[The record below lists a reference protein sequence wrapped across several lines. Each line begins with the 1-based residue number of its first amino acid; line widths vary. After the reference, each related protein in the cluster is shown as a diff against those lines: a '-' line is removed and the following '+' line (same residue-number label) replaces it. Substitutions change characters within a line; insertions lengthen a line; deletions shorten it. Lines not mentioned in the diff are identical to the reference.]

1 MDKWMALHSFWS
13 SFDLPAYD
21 MNTVPEDAVMPYITY
36 EARTD
41 SLDYKVAAAATI
53 WYRTRSWAEI
63 SQKAD
68 AIATYIDTMQSPI
81 KIDGGYMW
89 IVRDNPFAMRLP
101 DQEDKDVR
109 TIDLN
114 ILIEYLTEH

>member
-1 MDKWMALHSFWS
+1 MNKWEALHTFWS
-13 SFDLPAYD
+13 SFTLPAYD
-21 MNTVPEDAVMPYITY
+21 MHSVPDNAVMPYITY

-53 WYRTRSWAEI
+53 WYRTSSWAEI

-68 AIATYIDTMQSPI
+68 EIGLYIDTMRSPI

-89 IVRDNPFAMRLP
+89 IVRDNPFAMRFP
-101 DQEDKDVR
+101 EQNDADVR
-109 TIDLN
+109 TIELN